1 MTCSC
6 KVDLKG
12 RARKTLSKLP
22 RETRRRIEERL
33 NELSRNPVCH
43 KRLKPPLQGLCRDR
57 VGDYRIIYKTEPCH
71 ITVIHIGHRENIYEK
86 L

>member
-6 KVDLKG
+6 KVDLG
-12 RARKTLSKLP
+12 RKAGKSLSKLP
-22 RETRRRIEERL
+22 REIRLRIEERL
-33 NELSRNPVCH
+33 SELFEHPVCH
-43 KRLKPPLQGLCRDR
+43 KRLKPPTRDLCRDR

-71 ITVIHIGHRENIYEK
+71 ITVIYIRHRESVYEK